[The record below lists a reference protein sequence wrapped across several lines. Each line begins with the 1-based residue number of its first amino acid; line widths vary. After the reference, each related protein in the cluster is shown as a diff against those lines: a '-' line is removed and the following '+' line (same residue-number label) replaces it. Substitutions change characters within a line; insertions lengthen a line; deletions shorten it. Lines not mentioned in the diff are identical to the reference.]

1 MFAAFAWMRRLTF
14 RSFDPVFARA
24 CRIGLASK
32 ALNCAIWG
40 HCTSLDFFRNRVKAT
55 PLNRILKRLVKGGVH
70 TNLTSLQ
77 LFSGA
82 KPIWFEKSLFKSL
95 GKFTN
100 LKTISFGNKRGGIEY
115 LQDGALAGLPS
126 LAANLTSL
134 DMSYCYGITEAGY
147 AHLSL
152 LTGLRN
158 LAMRYVAN
166 AKNSTTHDMTPTGTA
181 PN

>member
-1 MFAAFAWMRRLTF
+1 MRRLTF
-14 RSFDPVFARA
+14 RPCRALA

-32 ALNCAIWG
+32 ALNCGIWG
-40 HCTSLDFFRNRVKAT
+40 YCSSLDFFRNRVKAT

-95 GKFTN
+95 GKFTS
-100 LKTISFGNKRGGIEY
+100 LKTLAFGNKRGGIEY
-115 LQDGALAGLPS
+115 LQDGALAGLS
-126 LAANLTSL
+126 ALAVNLTSL

-147 AHLSL
+147 SNLSL

-158 LAMRYVAN
+158 LAMRFVGHFFNILRFFPVPKKALR
-166 AKNSTTHDMTPTGTA
+166 ARLC
-181 PN
+181 